1 MVDIATQIALVVG
14 VLVSLFVGPGVAIF
28 FLGLRKRRR
37 RSERRSP
44 IGIDLL
50 RGPGHTVREQL
61 EEAMNDL
68 TGDVL
73 GLCIA
78 PLVLLSLF
86 LGQSSLHGLTQTAY
100 LAPMYAGLGVL
111 AVATMV
117 WRMVRAGE
125 RLDRLRAGFDAGSV
139 AIA

>member
-78 PLVLLSLF
+78 PLVS
-86 LGQSSLHGLTQTAY
+86 
-100 LAPMYAGLGVL
+100 
-111 AVATMV
+111 
-117 WRMVRAGE
+117 
-125 RLDRLRAGFDAGSV
+125 
-139 AIA
+139 